1 MDLKDYYRLLLRNL
15 PIVIVT
21 TLVGTLIAGL
31 YSFLATPV
39 YEAKIQLFVS
49 TPSSALD
56 ISALAQGSSFS
67 QQRVKSYAQ
76 VINGPETLT
85 PVIQELRLNMSAAEL
100 AKSVSA
106 SAPLDTVL
114 INVTVSETDPYLAVS
129 IANAIGRQFS
139 LTANTLESTDP
150 TMGGSIKVTMVKS
163 AVLPTAPASPK
174 KGINLILGFILGF
187 GLGTGLSILRQ
198 IFDNT
203 VKNEEQLGDVPLL
216 AAIAFDNDAI
226 DNPLVTSAGRYA
238 ARTEAFRQLRTN
250 LQFIRG
256 DNPPKVLAIT
266 SAMPGEGKTTSAINL
281 AIMFAQAGKDTLLI
295 EADLRRPRVVEY
307 LGREGLKEVG
317 LTQLLNGE
325 LDIEKTKDLE
335 KSMGKS
341 EIENLTVMTTGKIPP
356 NPSELLNSPRFA
368 RLVELLREQYEYI
381 IFDCPPLLPVS
392 DAAIISTKTDGT
404 ILIVRAG
411 STRIAQFKGSYDAI
425 ASVGSTVLGAVL
437 NMIPLTRDGGDYGYR
452 YGYSYGYKRKY
463 GAYGSYGY
471 GGYSPLKKKRGKAGY
486 APEGYA
492 PRPETQ
498 E

>member
-15 PIVIVT
+15 PIVIAT
-21 TLVGTLIAGL
+21 TVIGTLIAGL

-39 YEAKIQLFVS
+39 YEAKVQLFVS

-56 ISALAQGSSFS
+56 IGALAQGSSFS

-85 PVIQELRLNMSAAEL
+85 PVIKELGLNTTAAEL
-100 AKSVSA
+100 GKRVSA

-114 INVTVSETDPYLAVS
+114 INVTVSDTNAYLAMS

-139 LTANTLESTDP
+139 LTANTLESSDP
-150 TMGGSIKVTMVKS
+150 TMGGSIKVSVVKS
-163 AVLPTAPASPK
+163 AVRPEAPSSPK

-198 IFDNT
+198 MFDNT
-203 VKNEEQLGDVPLL
+203 VKSEEHLGDVPLL

-238 ARTEAFRQLRTN
+238 ARTEAYRQLRTN

-281 AIMFAQAGKDTLLI
+281 AIMFAQAGKDTLLV
-295 EADLRRPRVVEY
+295 EADLRRPRVVHY
-307 LGREGLKEVG
+307 LGAEGLKEVG

-325 LDIEKTKDLE
+325 LDIEKVKDVE
-335 KSMGKS
+335 RTMGS
-341 EIENLTVMTTGKIPP
+341 TEIENLTVMATGKIPP

-368 RLVELLREQYEYI
+368 RLVEILREQYEYV

-404 ILIVRAG
+404 ILIIRAG
-411 STRIAQFKGSYDAI
+411 TTRIAQFKGSYDAL
-425 ASVGSTVLGAVL
+425 ASVGSSVLGAVL

-452 YGYSYGYKRKY
+452 YGYSYGYKGK
-463 GAYGSYGY
+463 YGSYGY

-492 PRPETQ
+492 PRPENN

>member
-15 PIVIVT
+15 PIVIAT
-21 TLVGTLIAGL
+21 TLLGTIIAGL

-56 ISALAQGSSFS
+56 ISALVQGSSFS

-76 VINGPETLT
+76 VINGPETLN
-85 PVIQELRLNMSAAEL
+85 PVINQLHLNITADKL
-100 AKSVSA
+100 AKKVIA
-106 SAPLDTVL
+106 TAPLDTVL
-114 INVTVSETDPYLAVS
+114 INVTVSNTDPVLAAN

-139 LTANTLESTDP
+139 STANTLESSDATAA
-150 TMGGSIKVTMVKS
+150 GSIKVTMVKS
-163 AVLPTAPASPK
+163 AVVPSSPSSPK
-174 KGINLILGFILGF
+174 KGINIILGFILGL

-203 VKNEEQLGDVPLL
+203 VKNEEHLGDVPLL

-226 DNPLVTSAGRYA
+226 EKPLVTSAGRYA
-238 ARTEAFRQLRTN
+238 ARTEAFRQMRTN

-281 AIMFAQAGKDTLLI
+281 AIMFAQAGKDTLLV
-295 EADLRRPRVVEY
+295 EADLRRPRVSEY
-307 LGREGLKEVG
+307 LGRESLKKVG

-325 LDIEKTKDLE
+325 LDVEEVKDLE
-335 KSMGKS
+335 KTMGIS
-341 EIENLTVMTTGKIPP
+341 EIENLTVMSTGKIPP

-368 RLVELLREQYEYI
+368 RLVEILREQFEYV

-404 ILIVRAG
+404 ILIIRAG
-411 STRIAQFKGSYDAI
+411 STRIAQFKGSYEAI
-425 ASVGSTVLGAVL
+425 VNVGSSVLGAVL
-437 NMIPLTRDGGDYGYR
+437 NMIPLSRDGEDYGYR
-452 YGYSYGYKRKY
+452 YGYSYGYKNK
-463 GAYGSYGY
+463 YGSYGS
-471 GGYSPLKKKRGKAGY
+471 YSPIKKIRGMSGYAPAGY
-486 APEGYA
+486 APRSENKS
-492 PRPETQ
+492 Q
-498 E
+498 SDS